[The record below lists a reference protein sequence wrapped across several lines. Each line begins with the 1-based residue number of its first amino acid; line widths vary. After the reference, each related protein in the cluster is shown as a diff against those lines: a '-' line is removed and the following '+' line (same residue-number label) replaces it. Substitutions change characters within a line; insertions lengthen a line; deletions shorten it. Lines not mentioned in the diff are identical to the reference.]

1 MIHISKRLLAVAAMV
16 SPGSRLADVGTD
28 HGYVPI
34 WLMQNNIISEAL
46 AMDINAG
53 PLDRARDNIAQCGLS
68 EHIRTRRSDGLEALI
83 PGEADSLVIA
93 GMGGLLMKDILSS
106 ARQTGKLACFKEM
119 ILQPQSDVDALRR
132 ALHGW
137 GYCIDREDMVVDA
150 GKFYVMMHV
159 VAGDEHYDHDWEYI
173 YGRCLLLSGHPVL
186 KAFLTWQQESKQA
199 LLKKLETVETAGA
212 ADYRPRLSAEL
223 SQIRMLLDTYF

>member
-1 MIHISKRLLAVAAMV
+1 MIHISKRLQAVAAMV

-34 WLMQNNIISEAL
+34 WLIQNNIITEAL
-46 AMDINAG
+46 AMDINEG
-53 PLDRARDNIAQCGLS
+53 PLARARENIAQCGLS
-68 EHIRTRRSDGLEALI
+68 ERIRTRLSDGLEALV
-83 PGEADSLVIA
+83 PGEADSLVMA
-93 GMGGLLMKDILSS
+93 GMGGLLMTDIL
-106 ARQTGKLACFKEM
+106 QTAGQSGKLACFNEM
-119 ILQPQSDVDALRR
+119 ILQPQSDMDAVRR

-150 GKFYVMMHV
+150 GKYYVVMHV
-159 VAGDEHYDHDWEYI
+159 VAGDEHYDHAWEYI
-173 YGRCLLLSGHPVL
+173 YGRCLLVSGHPVL
-186 KAFLTWQQESKQA
+186 KSFLTWQLNSKQA
-199 LLKKLETVETAGA
+199 LLKKLENVETEGA

>member
-1 MIHISKRLLAVAAMV
+1 MIHISKRLQAVAAMV

-53 PLDRARDNIAQCGLS
+53 PLARARENIAQCGLDD
-68 EHIRTRRSDGLEALI
+68 HIKTRLSDGLKAMA

-93 GMGGLLMKDILSS
+93 GMGGLLMKDILGS
-106 ARQTGKLACFKEM
+106 ARQAGTLACFQEM

-150 GKFYVMMHV
+150 GKYYVIMHV
-159 VAGDEHYDHDWEYI
+159 VAGREHYDHDWEYI
-173 YGRCLLLSGHPVL
+173 YGRCLLTSGHPVL
-186 KAFLTWQQESKQA
+186 KTFLTGQLESKQA
-199 LLKKLETVETAGA
+199 LLTKLKNVETAGA
-212 ADYRPRLSAEL
+212 AGYRPRLTAEL